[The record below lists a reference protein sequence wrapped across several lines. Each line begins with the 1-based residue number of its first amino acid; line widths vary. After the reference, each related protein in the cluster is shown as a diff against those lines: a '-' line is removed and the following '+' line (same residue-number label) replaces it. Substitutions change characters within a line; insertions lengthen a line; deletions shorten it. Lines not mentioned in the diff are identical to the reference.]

1 MKGGEGQ
8 VSCSVMSDR
17 SRVALKRQS
26 GWQHNM
32 RNMSEKSIFTR
43 IIDREIPG
51 EIVYENEQ
59 VIAFR
64 DIAPQAPVHVLV
76 VPKVPFRDLLEADA
90 TTIMAL
96 MEGCK
101 EVAAVLGLVEAG
113 FRLII
118 NTGKGGGQT
127 VFHLH
132 AHILGGTQL
141 EWGV

>member
-1 MKGGEGQ
+1 M
-8 VSCSVMSDR
+8 
-17 SRVALKRQS
+17 
-26 GWQHNM
+26 N
-32 RNMSEKSIFTR
+32 EKSIFSR

-51 EIVYENEQ
+51 DIVFENEQ

-76 VPKVPFRDLLEADA
+76 VPKVPYRDLLEADVGTVA
-90 TTIMAL
+90 AL

-101 EVAAVLGLVEAG
+101 EVAAVLGLVENG

-118 NTGKGGGQT
+118 NTGRGGGQT

-132 AHILGGTQL
+132 AHILGGAPL

>member
-1 MKGGEGQ
+1 
-8 VSCSVMSDR
+8 
-17 SRVALKRQS
+17 
-26 GWQHNM
+26 
-32 RNMSEKSIFTR
+32 MSEKSIFSR
-43 IIDREIPG
+43 IIDREIPS
-51 EIVYENEQ
+51 EIVFENEL

-76 VPKVPFRDLLEADA
+76 VPKVQCRDLLEADSG
-90 TTIMAL
+90 TIMAL

-101 EVAAVLGLVEAG
+101 EVAALLGLVGDG

-132 AHILGGTQL
+132 AHLLGGAPL